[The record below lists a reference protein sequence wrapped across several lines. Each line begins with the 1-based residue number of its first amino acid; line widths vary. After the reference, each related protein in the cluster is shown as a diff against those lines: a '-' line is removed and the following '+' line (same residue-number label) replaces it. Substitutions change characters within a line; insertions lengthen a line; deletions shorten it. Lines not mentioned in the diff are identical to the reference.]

1 MALKT
6 FNVDAE
12 IYEEFSKHCKKEGLS
27 MSKKVEKFI
36 KSELEK
42 MKIDVDKLEEAEK
55 RVEKKLEEHPLSKYC

>member
-12 IYEEFSKHCKKEGLS
+12 AYKKFSNYCKKEGIS

-36 KSELEK
+36 KEELER
-42 MKIDVDKLEEAEK
+42 LNPEK
-55 RVEKKLEEHPLSKYC
+55 VEKFVERKVVDPAPKSYIN